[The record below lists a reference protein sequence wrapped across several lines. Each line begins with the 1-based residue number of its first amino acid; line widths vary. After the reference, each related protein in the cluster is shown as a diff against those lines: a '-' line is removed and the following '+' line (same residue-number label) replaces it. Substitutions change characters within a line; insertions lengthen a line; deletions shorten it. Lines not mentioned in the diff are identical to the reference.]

1 MSRSKAK
8 GEAASP
14 STPLSR
20 VPDRPYPAA
29 MTARFF
35 RRDISWT
42 DYRAAID
49 LVPPPG
55 IDAPEAAY
63 NIAPSQHAPILRRAP
78 EGEYAPR
85 HAIQIAPAFWGLVP
99 VWWKQP
105 LSEKKFSTFNARAET
120 LADSATF
127 SGAFRQNR
135 CLVPASGFYAWS
147 DGVPFAFGPARGK
160 WFCFAGLWSR
170 AMIDGSEFD
179 TFTIITTEPNL
190 AVAGI
195 ATSMPVI
202 LSPQHYTRWL
212 DVQAR
217 DPHAL
222 LKPCP
227 SDALRCWPANPAAGN
242 VRNQGQEL
250 LGE

>member
-1 MSRSKAK
+1 
-8 GEAASP
+8 
-14 STPLSR
+14 
-20 VPDRPYPAA
+20 

-35 RRDISWT
+35 RRAISWA
-42 DYRAAID
+42 DYRAAIA
-49 LVPPPG
+49 LVAPPG
-55 IDAPEAAY
+55 VEAPEEAY
-63 NIAPSQHAPILRRAP
+63 NIPPGTHVPILRRAP

-85 HAIQIAPAFWGLVP
+85 HAIQIAPAYWGLVP

-105 LSEKKFSTFNARAET
+105 LSEKKFASFNARAEGIE
-120 LADSATF
+120 SSNTF

-147 DGVPFAFGPARGK
+147 DGVPFAFAPPSGG
-160 WFCFAGLWSR
+160 WLCFAGLWSR

-179 TFTIITTEPNL
+179 TFAIITCEPNL

-202 LSPQHYTRWL
+202 LAPKDYTRWL
-212 DVQAR
+212 DTRER
-217 DPHAL
+217 DPQAL

-227 SDALRCWPANPAAGN
+227 SDWLRAWPANPAVGN
-242 VRNQGQEL
+242 VRNQGEEL
-250 LGE
+250 LGERK

>member
-1 MSRSKAK
+1 
-8 GEAASP
+8 
-14 STPLSR
+14 
-20 VPDRPYPAA
+20 

-35 RRDISWT
+35 RRAISWG

-49 LVPPPG
+49 LVAPPNVDP
-55 IDAPEAAY
+55 PEPQY
-63 NIAPSQHAPILRRAP
+63 NIAPSQVVPILRRAP
-78 EGEYAPR
+78 DGEYAPR

-105 LSEKKFSTFNARAET
+105 LSEKKFSTFNARAEDIAT
-120 LADSATF
+120 SNTF

-147 DGVPFAFGPARGK
+147 EGTPFAFALKSRS
-160 WFCFAGLWSR
+160 WLCFAGLWSR

-179 TFTIITTEPNL
+179 TFAIVTTEPNL

-195 ATSMPVI
+195 AASMPVI
-202 LSPQHYTRWL
+202 LDPKDWLRWL
-212 DVQAR
+212 DTSAR
-217 DPHAL
+217 DPEAL

-227 SDALRCWPANPAAGN
+227 SDILQAWPAHPDVGN
-242 VRNQGQEL
+242 VRNEGPRL
-250 LGE
+250 LAED

>member
-1 MSRSKAK
+1 
-8 GEAASP
+8 
-14 STPLSR
+14 
-20 VPDRPYPAA
+20 

-35 RRDISWT
+35 RRAISWT

-49 LVPPPG
+49 LVAPPG
-55 IDAPEAAY
+55 VDAPEAEY

-99 VWWKQP
+99 AWWKQP

-127 SGAFRQNR
+127 SGAFRQGR

-147 DGVPFAFGPARGK
+147 DGVPFAFAPARGM
-160 WFCFAGLWSR
+160 WWCFAGLWSR

-179 TFTIITTEPNL
+179 TFSIITTEPNL
-190 AVAGI
+190 AVAGL

-212 DVQAR
+212 DTKAR

-227 SDALRCWPANPAAGN
+227 SDWLRYWPANPAVGN

>member
-1 MSRSKAK
+1 
-8 GEAASP
+8 
-14 STPLSR
+14 
-20 VPDRPYPAA
+20 
-29 MTARFF
+29 MTSRFF
-35 RRDISWT
+35 RRAISWA

-55 IDAPEAAY
+55 VDPPEAEY
-63 NIAPSQHAPILRRAP
+63 NIPPGSHAPILRRAP

-85 HAIQIAPAFWGLVP
+85 HDIQIAPAYWGLVP

-105 LSEKKFSTFNARAET
+105 LSEKKFATFNARAET
-120 LADSATF
+120 LETSNTF

-147 DGVPFAFGPARGK
+147 DGMPFAFALTSGA

-190 AVAGI
+190 TVAGI

-202 LSPQHYTRWL
+202 LSPRDYIRWL
-212 DVQAR
+212 DTRER
-217 DPHAL
+217 DPLAL

-227 SDALRCWPANPAAGN
+227 SDALRAWPANPAVGN
-242 VRNQGQEL
+242 VRNQGEGL
-250 LGE
+250 LGA

>member
-1 MSRSKAK
+1 
-8 GEAASP
+8 
-14 STPLSR
+14 
-20 VPDRPYPAA
+20 
-29 MTARFF
+29 MTSRFF
-35 RRDISWT
+35 RRAISWA
-42 DYRAAID
+42 DYRAALD
-49 LVPPPG
+49 LVPPPHV
-55 IDAPEAAY
+55 DAPEAEY
-63 NIAPSQHAPILRRAP
+63 NIAPGSHAPILRRAP

-105 LSEKKFSTFNARAET
+105 LSEKKFASFNARADMIET
-120 LADSATF
+120 SNTY
-127 SGAFRQNR
+127 SGAFRQGR
-135 CLVPASGFYAWS
+135 CLVPASGFYAW
-147 DGVPFAFGPARGK
+147 GNGTPFAFALASGA
-160 WFCFAGLWSR
+160 WFCLAGLWSR

-179 TFTIITTEPNL
+179 TFAIVTCEPNL

-195 ATSMPVI
+195 AASMPVI

-212 DVQAR
+212 DTQDR

-227 SDALRCWPANPAAGN
+227 SDWLRAWPANPAVGN
-242 VRNQGQEL
+242 VRNQGEAL

>member
-1 MSRSKAK
+1 
-8 GEAASP
+8 
-14 STPLSR
+14 
-20 VPDRPYPAA
+20 
-29 MTARFF
+29 MTSRFF
-35 RRDISWT
+35 RRDISWP
-42 DYRAAID
+42 DYRAVID
-49 LVPPPG
+49 VIPPPG
-55 IDAPEAAY
+55 IDPPEAQY
-63 NIAPSQHAPILRRAP
+63 NIAPSQVVPILRRAP

-85 HAIQIAPAFWGLVP
+85 HAIQVAPAFWGLVP

-120 LADSATF
+120 IADSATF

-147 DGVPFAFGPARGK
+147 GQKGSSTPFAFALK
-160 WFCFAGLWSR
+160 QQDWFCFAGLWSR

-179 TFTIITTEPNL
+179 TFAIITTEPNL
-190 AVAGI
+190 TVAGL

-202 LSPQHYTRWL
+202 LEPANYLRWL
-212 DVQAR
+212 DTQAR
-217 DPHAL
+217 DPLAL

-227 SDALRCWPANPAAGN
+227 SDILHAWPANNAVGN
-242 VRNQGQEL
+242 VRNQGKEL